1 MRSSTIEMLQK
12 VKSLLIDNEY
22 MSGQDLAKKCH
33 LSPGS
38 IYRIINLMRKEG
50 IGVHVTPKGY
60 ILSEMAAKKDDTH
73 FLRRLNGRR
82 ASDFYAIQS
91 SGPHIKKR
99 WRGVE
104 NKSNIESIL
113 ISLSSEQVMIDS
125 SFDTI
130 KALEDKCEI

>member
-1 MRSSTIEMLQK
+1 MRSSTISMMTK

-22 MSGQDLAKKCH
+22 ITAEDLSSKCK
-33 LSPGS
+33 LSKSS
-38 IYRIINLMRKEG
+38 IYRIINLMRREG

-91 SGPHIKKR
+91 SGPSIKKR

-104 NKSNIESIL
+104 DKNHIEAIL
-113 ISLSSEQVMIDS
+113 VSLRSEQTMIDS
-125 SFDTI
+125 SFDAI

>member
-1 MRSSTIEMLQK
+1 MRSNTIEMLQK

-22 MSGQDLAKKCH
+22 MSGQELAKKCN

-104 NKSNIESIL
+104 NRNNIEAIL
-113 ISLSSEQVMIDS
+113 GFLTPGQVLIDS
-125 SFDTI
+125 SFDSI
-130 KALEDKCEI
+130 KALEDKCDI

>member
-1 MRSSTIEMLQK
+1 MRSNTIEMLQK

-22 MSGQDLAKKCH
+22 MSGQDLAKKCN
-33 LSPGS
+33 LSPAS

-104 NKSNIESIL
+104 NRNNIEAL
-113 ISLSSEQVMIDS
+113 LGFLTPGQVQVDA

-130 KALEDKCEI
+130 KALEDKIDL